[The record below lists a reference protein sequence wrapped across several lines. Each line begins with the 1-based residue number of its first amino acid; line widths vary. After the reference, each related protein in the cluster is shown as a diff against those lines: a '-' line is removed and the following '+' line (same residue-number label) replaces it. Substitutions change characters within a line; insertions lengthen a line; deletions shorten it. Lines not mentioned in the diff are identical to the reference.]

1 MNADKEIVALLRD
14 IRDLVQVIAMK
25 VGMDIAPEDAP
36 PASERNSRSWSLSA
50 HRTHPNNSDKTAS
63 E

>member
-25 VGMDIAPEDAP
+25 VGMNVSLEDAP
-36 PASERNSRSWSLSA
+36 QAPERNSRSWSLSA
-50 HRTHPNNSDKTAS
+50 HRTHPDDPDKTAS
-63 E
+63 G